1 MRNMQDRT
9 VTTRVGLMGFGRIG
23 RNVFRILHDRSDI
36 EVVAIVDIVEPAAL
50 EYLLRFDTVHG
61 RFQSPVWTKGDVLY
75 AKGRGIRLIRAKAP
89 GDVDWSGLG
98 VDIVVEATGQY
109 RTREVLEK
117 HIDRGAKR
125 VVLTVPPRGPVDALV
140 VMGVND
146 HVLSPDTRIVS
157 NASCTAN
164 ALAPICKI
172 LDDAIG
178 IDRAFMTTV
187 HAYTNDQRLADVPHS
202 ELRRSRA
209 AAENIIP
216 TPTHSPTV
224 VQSILPQLDGKLDG
238 MALTVPV
245 PDGSNVDLV
254 ALMERDVTAEEVNET
269 VRSASLTT
277 FAGIVEFTD
286 QPIVSSDVIGNPHS
300 AVFDG
305 ASTFVLGGNML
316 KTITWYDNGWGYA
329 TRVVELI
336 GRLAALEAA
345 GQGAPR

>member
-1 MRNMQDRT
+1 MTIRI
-9 VTTRVGLMGFGRIG
+9 GLMGFGRIG
-23 RNVFRILHDRSDI
+23 RNVFRIVHDRE
-36 EVVAIVDIVEPAAL
+36 EVEVAAIVDIAEPQSL

-61 RFQSPVWTKGDVLY
+61 RFEDPVWVKGDSLY
-75 AKGRGIRLIRAKAP
+75 TRGRAIKILQAKAP
-89 GDVDWSGLG
+89 GDVDWAALG

-109 RTREVLEK
+109 RTRATLQK
-117 HIDRGAKR
+117 HLDRGAKA
-125 VVLTVPPRGPVDALV
+125 VVLTVPPRDELDALV

-146 HVLSPDTRIVS
+146 HVLGKNTRLVS

-178 IDRAFMTTV
+178 IERGFMTTV
-187 HAYTNDQRLADVPHS
+187 HAYTNDQRLADVPHT
-202 ELRRSRA
+202 EMRRSRA

-216 TPTHSPTV
+216 TETHSPQV
-224 VQSILPQLDGKLDG
+224 VQSILPQLAGKLDG
-238 MALTVPV
+238 MALNVPV

-254 ALMERDVTAEEVNET
+254 TLMKRPVTAEEVNEI
-269 VRSASLTT
+269 VKSASLTT
-277 FAGIVEFTD
+277 FKGIVEFTD
-286 QPIVSSDVIGNPHS
+286 QPIVSSDVVGNGHS

-305 ASTFVLGGNML
+305 LSTFVLGGNML

-336 GRLAALEAA
+336 GRLAALHVEPKA
-345 GQGAPR
+345 GR